1 MNLNKE
7 VSQEMLQQIE
17 KARDI
22 AYINKRF
29 CLYQADGATN
39 DELKAQWKVKADTY
53 QVTIDEKNQTL
64 KDFAVFLAIVE

>member
-1 MNLNKE
+1 MKLNKE
-7 VSQEMLQQIE
+7 VSQEMLGQIE

-22 AYINKRF
+22 AHINKKF
-29 CLYQADGATN
+29 CIFQSEGEKN
-39 DELKAQWKVKADTY
+39 EEIKAQWLVKADTF